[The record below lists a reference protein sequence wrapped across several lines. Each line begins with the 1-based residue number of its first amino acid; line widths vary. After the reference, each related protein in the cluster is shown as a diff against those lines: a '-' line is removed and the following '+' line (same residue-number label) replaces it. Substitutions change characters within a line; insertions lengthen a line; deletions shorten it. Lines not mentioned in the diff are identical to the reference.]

1 MYKFN
6 KETLLWELDEEKQ
19 IKYNFFKKA
28 TIGVVI
34 TFLVMVLYFNA
45 DAQKQ
50 KDTISYQAKEI
61 KCLKSNLDSLSKSKD
76 LPLTLKTVDWLIDQL
91 PFKDK
96 NLIKQQYRLESDN
109 LKSKLVMTNKNLLGM
124 RNAGKRPQPGCKS
137 TRNDYRHYD
146 HWIFSIFDRYIY
158 EIYNGT
164 SLKGYAE
171 DKKYFDKLKIKK

>member
-1 MYKFN
+1 MLKYNPISLQF
-6 KETLLWELDEEKQ
+6 EVDEEKQ
-19 IKYNFFKKA
+19 FKYNFFKKV
-28 TIGVVI
+28 TIGIAI

-50 KDTISYQAKEI
+50 KNTILVQKSKIDTLEA
-61 KCLKSNLDSLSKSKD
+61 NLDSIIKSKD
-76 LPLTLKTVDWLIDQL
+76 LPLTLKSVDWVIDMI

-96 NLIKQQYRLESDN
+96 KVIKIQYRLESNN

-137 TRNDYRHYD
+137 KINDYRHYD
-146 HWIFSIFDRYIY
+146 HWIFSIFDRYVY

-171 DKKYFDKLKIKK
+171 DVNYMKKLKK

>member
-1 MYKFN
+1 MYRYNPISLQF
-6 KETLLWELDEEKQ
+6 EVDEQKQ
-19 IKYNFFKKA
+19 AKYNFFKKS

-34 TFLVMVLYFNA
+34 TFLIMVLYFNA

-50 KDTISYQAKEI
+50 KDTINYQAKEI
-61 KCLKSNLDSLSKSKD
+61 KCLKSNLDSLLKSKD

-96 NLIKQQYRLESDN
+96 ELVKKQYRIESGN
-109 LKSKLVMTNKNLLGM
+109 LKSKLVFTNKNLFGV

-137 TRNDYRHYD
+137 KINNYRHYD
-146 HWIFSIFDRYIY
+146 HWIFSVFDRYIY

-171 DKKYFDKLKIKK
+171 DVNYMKKLKK